1 MSPSRLAYFLTSAPR
16 LALACVL
23 AATPLLAGPGTANPF
38 GGKRVLIVGI
48 DGVRSD
54 ALKKQVDEGKAPVM
68 AKLIADGTVTWN
80 AYVGGNLGTPTQQA
94 TSSGPGWSSILTGT
108 WIDLHHVNGNG
119 SPPCDKPE
127 LAGSYL
133 VTQAPHFARRLK
145 EAAPA
150 AYVSS
155 IVSWN
160 WIEDYIVTAQPEV
173 IDHHEKGLADSYPP
187 RDADVKN
194 KAVAHLAAADPDVV
208 FLHFD
213 QVDGSGHHTGFSPSS
228 TPYLEAITTVD
239 GLVGEILTA
248 IGRRPR
254 FAEEKWMVIVLA
266 DHGGTPGGAHGG
278 QSEGERIIPLIVSG
292 GGVPKGVSTA
302 SPGMVAVPSTVMR
315 YLGVGIPA
323 SWRFVGD
330 AFATGPDLTGTR
342 KPDGVRLQWTLPAA
356 GIPGLTG
363 FEIFRDGTKLGS
375 LPLGRTSFTDPAAQ
389 PGPVVYELAFSGTPE
404 ARLRAPIYLSGPGE
418 VAWDDSHA
426 NPSWN
431 TTEANWSGGLV
442 FADGLQ
448 ALFTGT
454 GETVHVRQ
462 DGVSPA
468 ATRIIGN
475 GSYTFTG
482 GPISGRLVKQGTG
495 TLTLDSPNHFEA
507 AALENGQ
514 IIMGHGGALGSG
526 TLAIGKSSSLATS
539 GPVVLPNP
547 LTLPAD
553 SGVTTTLIAKNGT
566 TFQLDGMISG
576 GNPASTF
583 YLNTDTAGGSTG
595 LIKLTHPRNSF
606 QGTIRINRGGLA
618 LASDA
623 ALGHPSNPLF
633 FDIGTDRQIG
643 LRFDAPLTSPRRI
656 QLGGGKQVF
665 DTQNHPVTLSGP
677 ITGGG
682 RLFKTG
688 DGALTLTHTL
698 THAGETVVDRG
709 TLVVNGTLETSASTV
724 TVAAAGTLAG
734 SGSIKRPVA
743 VNGTLAPG
751 DHGNGTLRLAD
762 KLTLNGGSTWS
773 IRIAD
778 WSATARPA
786 LTAGSIHLAATPDAQ
801 FTLRLDL
808 SGLKHATDRNR
819 SFTLATAATP
829 PTGINPN
836 NWKIEATP
844 LPGKGSWSLETVGK
858 EIRVRLIEDF

>member
-1 MSPSRLAYFLTSAPR
+1 MIATRFKAYLTALVAAAFPPA
-16 LALACVL
+16 ALA
-23 AATPLLAGPGTANPF
+23 AGPGADNAF

-54 ALKKQVDEGKAPVM
+54 ALKRQVDAGKAPVM
-68 AKLIADGTVTWN
+68 AKLIANGTVTWN
-80 AYVGGNLGTPTQQA
+80 AYVGGDPGTPTQQA
-94 TSSGPGWSSILTGT
+94 TSSGPGWTSILTGT

-119 SPPCDKPE
+119 SPPCDKPD
-127 LAGSYL
+127 LTGSYL

-145 EAAPA
+145 EAAPS

-160 WIEDYIVTAQPEV
+160 WIEDYLVAAQPDV

-194 KAVAHLAAADPDVV
+194 KAVAHLAAADPDVL

-213 QVDGSGHHTGFSPSS
+213 QVDGAGHHTGFSPSS
-228 TPYLEAITTVD
+228 APYLEAITTVD
-239 GLVGEILTA
+239 GLVGDVLTA

-278 QSEGERIIPLIVSG
+278 QSEGERIIPLVVSG

-302 SPGMVAVPSTVMR
+302 SPGMVAVPATVMR

-323 SWRFVGD
+323 SWRFAGN
-330 AFATGPDLTGTR
+330 AFATGPDLTTTR

-363 FEIFRDGTKLGS
+363 FGIFRDGIKLGS
-375 LPLGRTSFTDPAAQ
+375 LPPERTSFTDPAPR

-418 VAWDDSHA
+418 VAWDDAHG

-431 TTEANWSGGLV
+431 TTDPNWSGGMV

-454 GETVHVRQ
+454 GEMVHIRPE
-462 DGVSPA
+462 GVSPA

-482 GPISGRLVKQGTG
+482 GPVGGKLVKQGIG
-495 TLTLDSPNHFEA
+495 TLTLGSPNRFA
-507 AALENGQ
+507 AVGLENGQ
-514 IIMGHGGALGSG
+514 IMLGHGGALGSG
-526 TLAIGKSSSLATS
+526 VLTIGKSASLATS

-553 SGVTTTLIAKNGT
+553 GGITTTLIAKNGT

-665 DTQNHPVTLSGP
+665 DTQNHAVTLSGP

-688 DGALTLTHTL
+688 YGPLTLTHTL

-709 TLVVNGTLETSASTV
+709 PLVVNGTLETSASTV
-724 TVAAAGTLAG
+724 TVALAGTLAG
-734 SGSIKRPVA
+734 SGSIKRPVV

-751 DHGNGTLRLAD
+751 DRGIGTLRLAD

-773 IRIAD
+773 ICISD
-778 WSATARPA
+778 SSATARPA
-786 LTAGSIHLAATPDAQ
+786 LIAGSIHLTATPDAKL
-801 FTLRLDL
+801 TLLLDL
-808 SGLKHATDRNR
+808 SALKHITARNR
-819 SFTLATAATP
+819 SFTLATAENP
-829 PTGINPN
+829 PTGLTPE

-844 LPGKGSWSLETVGK
+844 PPTNGSWILETVGK
-858 EIRVRLIEDF
+858 EIRCRLIDN